1 VNAKLDIYVPTQT
14 HATVNNDQ
22 PIATT
27 RYTINN
33 HLDFNK
39 IISQI
44 QGNITREFKEG
55 KKNVIWYYMPRYVM
69 NIFYAKNIGQLNLIY
84 AWLWHNYKICVHAG
98 KSSWPELLGAEGKVA
113 AATIERENPLVEA
126 IIVPEGSMVILDFR
140 CDRVWVWVDKRGI
153 VFQVP
158 GIG

>member
-1 VNAKLDIYVPTQT
+1 MSSD
-14 HATVNNDQ
+14 
-22 PIATT
+22 TT
-27 RYTINN
+27 CQ
-33 HLDFNK
+33 D
-39 IISQI
+39 
-44 QGNITREFKEG
+44 
-55 KKNVIWYYMPRYVM
+55 
-69 NIFYAKNIGQLNLIY
+69 
-84 AWLWHNYKICVHAG
+84 AG

-126 IIVPEGSMVILDFR
+126 IIVPEGSKVILDFR